1 MKSPSH
7 QAALLELYC
16 SRDNT
21 ADGSVVVHG
30 NGTPFLPPIQNPTPS
45 ATPPPPTHQSSS
57 VFGTKRFTNPS
68 HISNDIRNAQKKVS
82 PSGST
87 GSRKKIGS
95 DYHFIPMMGKKS
107 QRYQRSSSDSDGDDG
122 CGDNTIDARDLL
134 NDESSKMNGGI
145 EDCSNN
151 SSDHDILRDIFTSS
165 ASSNSGSGTK
175 SKERRIDKRYME
187 YEGGSAHA
195 VSNMTGPLHLE
206 KNGGGINTNTCDYI
220 GLRQSNVEDQPF
232 TSRLGQRI
240 WRRYRD
246 QLRVQS
252 EGEGVR
258 SNRPKDINP
267 FSISSLLPL
276 PPDLLRLPPSI
287 IQIRC
292 PSSSNRIEWATIKE
306 LERRAM
312 QNHTMMDV
320 EDTACTSMT
329 GKHDASSFPTS
340 ECFTRVI
347 ELDPFVGLGM
357 TLRVCDGCTYIHEL
371 LRRDGSRLEEGGN
384 IHVDDAGPAYV
395 AGLKPGDRLLGLN
408 GQRFRTVRLA
418 TNDDAVLENIG
429 RIDLPQAQVSPDELL
444 KSIGDAIH
452 NSISPMA
459 LHIQRLPAARR
470 KRIATLLAQESRS
483 EKEFATKVNSGLTPN
498 PTKPLHA
505 PVKTIHQ
512 ANPNTITSPRGSIIH
527 PFARAL
533 SERSII
539 KKGQDE
545 VLVTKQLRIF
555 TDRTRQWESKLSF
568 RLRSS
573 DYALRPVLDARDVE
587 YSYYASF
594 LTDDGECPPFFDYK
608 LSKSIRSYAPSTPL
622 IQDWRLS
629 HPDGFMISPAA
640 RVSRRLPKETAIM
653 ADLYAGLDDDDA
665 DMQDI
670 LLGGMHNAANSDGAT
685 YPTSMSR
692 AIYDRTDIFV
702 PLMGVR
708 KALCVR
714 LLNSFLDN
722 RNRTAFSIW
731 CYDIE
736 SGREWYAPV
745 RYYNDFKDLRAA
757 LIHVDKTI
765 ADIPFPS
772 LGGWNLSFS
781 SEAKESAKTK
791 DARRNQLE
799 MFLRRVFACVYR
811 GRLHPFLAEVA
822 VHLQT
827 FVGCDTVL
835 GEDGEFSLSKQVA
848 ISESSYGKRTPD
860 PKSEPGNNARMH
872 LKRSIMRYVYRLFLL
887 PSVEALVSSF
897 VNAVGG
903 KFMSEVPTTRHPP
916 QFSVDK
922 AEASNDVGK
931 IRDFIDQMQE
941 LILEGCRDD
950 FISITE
956 RREFSALV
964 VDDDNSIRDDL
975 FREAVREQIELEIY
989 VPLRSTISKYLVYAF
1004 FNEDMEMKHKMN
1016 VSLCHLASPF

>member
-16 SRDNT
+16 ARDNI
-21 ADGSVVVHG
+21 ADDSVVVHG

-45 ATPPPPTHQSSS
+45 STPPPPHQSS
-57 VFGTKRFTNPS
+57 VFGTRRSTNPS
-68 HISNDIRNAQKKVS
+68 HHSNDIRDGQKKVS

-95 DYHFIPMMGKKS
+95 DYHFIPMMGKKN
-107 QRYQRSSSDSDGDDG
+107 QRHRSSSDSDGDDG
-122 CGDNTIDARDLL
+122 CGDNPFEARGLL
-134 NDESSKMNGGI
+134 NDESKMKGDV
-145 EDCSNN
+145 EDCWNN
-151 SSDHDILRDIFTSS
+151 VSDHDILRDIFTSS
-165 ASSNSGSGTK
+165 ASSSSGSGTK
-175 SKERRIDKRYME
+175 TNERSIDKRYSE
-187 YEGGSAHA
+187 YEGGYAQA
-195 VSNMTGPLHLE
+195 ESNMTGPLHLE
-206 KNGGGINTNTCDYI
+206 NGGGINTDACDYI
-220 GLRQSNVEDQPF
+220 GLRQGNGEDQPF

-240 WRRYRD
+240 LRQYRGRL
-246 QLRVQS
+246 QVQS
-252 EGEGVR
+252 QGEGIH
-258 SNRPKDINP
+258 SNRPKDPKP
-267 FSISSLLPL
+267 FSVTSLLPL

-292 PSSSNRIEWATIKE
+292 PSSNRREWATIKE

-312 QNHTMMDV
+312 QHHMDV
-320 EDTACTSMT
+320 EANDCTTMT
-329 GKHDASSFPTS
+329 GKHDTSSLLTS

-347 ELDPFVGLGM
+347 ELDPYVGLGM

-384 IHVDDAGPAYV
+384 IHVDDAGPASL

-408 GQRFRTVRLA
+408 GQPFCAGRLA
-418 TNDDAVLENIG
+418 TDDAVLVNIG
-429 RIDLPQAQVSPDELL
+429 RIDLPQAQVSSDELL

-452 NSISPMA
+452 NSMSPMA
-459 LHIQRLPAARR
+459 LHIQRLPAAHR

-483 EKEFATKVNSGLTPN
+483 EKEFATKINSDHTPN
-498 PTKPLHA
+498 PIKPLHA

-512 ANPNTITSPRGSIIH
+512 TKPNTITRPRGPIIH

-555 TDRTRQWESKLSF
+555 ADRTRQWESKLSF

-608 LSKSIRSYAPSTPL
+608 FSKSIRSYAPSTPL

-629 HPDGFMISPAA
+629 HQDGHMISPAA
-640 RVSRRLPKETAIM
+640 RVGRRLPKETAIM

-692 AIYDRTDIFV
+692 AMYDKTDIFV

-714 LLNSFLDN
+714 LLNSFSDN

-745 RYYNDFKDLRAA
+745 RYYNDFKDLRTA

-772 LGGWNLSFS
+772 LGWNLSFS

-860 PKSEPGNNARMH
+860 PKSEPVNNARMH

-897 VNAVGG
+897 VNAAGE
-903 KFMSEVPTTRHPP
+903 KFMSEVPTTRHPR

-922 AEASNDVGK
+922 AEASKDVGK

-964 VDDDNSIRDDL
+964 VDDVNSIRDDL

-1016 VSLCHLASPF
+1016 VSLVHLASPF

>member
-1 MKSPSH
+1 
-7 QAALLELYC
+7 
-16 SRDNT
+16 
-21 ADGSVVVHG
+21 
-30 NGTPFLPPIQNPTPS
+30 
-45 ATPPPPTHQSSS
+45 
-57 VFGTKRFTNPS
+57 
-68 HISNDIRNAQKKVS
+68 
-82 PSGST
+82 
-87 GSRKKIGS
+87 
-95 DYHFIPMMGKKS
+95 MMGKKS
-107 QRYQRSSSDSDGDDG
+107 QRHRSSSDSDGDDG
-122 CGDNTIDARDLL
+122 CGHNPFEARGLL
-134 NDESSKMNGGI
+134 NDESKMKGDV
-145 EDCSNN
+145 EDCWNN
-151 SSDHDILRDIFTSS
+151 VSDHDILRDIFTSS
-165 ASSNSGSGTK
+165 ASSSSGSGTK
-175 SKERRIDKRYME
+175 TNERSIDKRYSE
-187 YEGGSAHA
+187 YEGGYAQA
-195 VSNMTGPLHLE
+195 ESNMTGPLHLE
-206 KNGGGINTNTCDYI
+206 NGGGINTDACDYI
-220 GLRQSNVEDQPF
+220 GLRQSNGEDQPF

-240 WRRYRD
+240 LRQYRGRL
-246 QLRVQS
+246 QVQS
-252 EGEGVR
+252 QGEGIH
-258 SNRPKDINP
+258 SNRPKDPKP
-267 FSISSLLPL
+267 FYVTSLLPL

-292 PSSSNRIEWATIKE
+292 PSSNRREWATIKE

-312 QNHTMMDV
+312 QHHMDV
-320 EDTACTSMT
+320 EANDCTTMT
-329 GKHDASSFPTS
+329 GKHDTSSLLTS

-347 ELDPFVGLGM
+347 ELDPYVGLGM

-384 IHVDDAGPAYV
+384 IHVDDAGPASL

-408 GQRFRTVRLA
+408 GQPFCAGRLA
-418 TNDDAVLENIG
+418 TDDAVLVNIG
-429 RIDLPQAQVSPDELL
+429 RIDLPQAQVSSDELL

-452 NSISPMA
+452 NSMSPMA
-459 LHIQRLPAARR
+459 LHIQRLPAAHR

-483 EKEFATKVNSGLTPN
+483 EKEFATKINSNHTPN
-498 PTKPLHA
+498 PIKPLHA

-512 ANPNTITSPRGSIIH
+512 TKPNTITRPRGPIIH

-555 TDRTRQWESKLSF
+555 ADRTRQWESKLSF

-608 LSKSIRSYAPSTPL
+608 FSKSIRSYAPSTPL

-629 HPDGFMISPAA
+629 HPDGHMISPAA

-692 AIYDRTDIFV
+692 AMYDKTDIFV

-714 LLNSFLDN
+714 LLNSFSDN

-745 RYYNDFKDLRAA
+745 RYYNDFKDLRSA

-772 LGGWNLSFS
+772 LGWNLSFS

-897 VNAVGG
+897 VNAAGE
-903 KFMSEVPTTRHPP
+903 KFMSEVPTTRHPR

-922 AEASNDVGK
+922 AEASKDVGK

-950 FISITE
+950 FISIAE

-964 VDDDNSIRDDL
+964 VDDVNSIRDDL

-1004 FNEDMEMKHKMN
+1004 FNEDMEMKHKMH
-1016 VSLCHLASPF
+1016 VSLVHLASPF